1 MKVRSLKRLKL
12 KLQDKILFGSLQI
25 PWNSNVPH
33 FECLNTFS
41 ESQVGNAIVRSQQ
54 KKQTWQRLLLK
65 RLIANETWRVRVY
78 SVVWKLQVICDM
90 VEFVLSN
97 LTFSV

>member
-54 KKQTWQRLLLK
+54 KKTNLATPITKEDLLPTRLGVCVFILWYGNCK
-65 RLIANETWRVRVY
+65 
-78 SVVWKLQVICDM
+78 
-90 VEFVLSN
+90 
-97 LTFSV
+97 

>member
-65 RLIANETWRVRVY
+65 KTYCQRDLACACLFCGMETA
-78 SVVWKLQVICDM
+78 SDL
-90 VEFVLSN
+90 
-97 LTFSV
+97 

>member
-54 KKQTWQRLLLK
+54 KKTNLATPIIKETYCQRDLACACLFCGM
-65 RLIANETWRVRVY
+65 ETA
-78 SVVWKLQVICDM
+78 SDL
-90 VEFVLSN
+90 
-97 LTFSV
+97 